1 MTSRRELILYFLAF
15 PAGHAAVDWGSAAL
29 WLLAPPMALAL
40 GLSPAQVGFLFTAKA
55 LGAGLTYLPA
65 GILGDRSQNSGRFL
79 MTTFWWVAA
88 SYLAASVATGYW
100 LLVVLLAVASAG
112 AAAWHPPAMG
122 AMVQRL
128 PERRAM
134 ALAIH
139 GVGGTVAEV
148 LAPLAVGLLLSFL
161 DWRQVLQAGVL
172 PAVLMGVLFLW
183 LMGRVR
189 PFAPGPRV
197 SIGQLVGVW
206 RRPAGLSILGILAL
220 HNMSIVALYSM
231 APLYLTQVRGF
242 SAPLAALAFSAMV
255 LCGAVVAPFLGQLS
269 DRIGRRSIVLIGLL
283 GGSMAVAFIPLAP
296 EPATVVLAMVA
307 GGLLLIGVRAVLMAA
322 ALEMGGRRE
331 STVLGFLFLASEGLG
346 AGGAGLAGLV
356 GNVDLAYALLFSA
369 TLALLGGGLALR
381 HRFGV
386 PAPVP
391 AS

>member
-65 GILGDRSQNSGRFL
+65 GILGDRSKNSGRFL

-122 AMVQRL
+122 AMVQRM

-139 GVGGTVAEV
+139 GAGGTVAEV

-172 PAVLMGVLFLW
+172 PAVLMGILFLW

-189 PFAPGPRV
+189 PFEPGPRV
-197 SIGQLVGVW
+197 SIGHLVGVW

-220 HNMSIVALYSM
+220 HSMSIVALYSM
-231 APLYLTQVRGF
+231 VPLYLTQVRGF
-242 SAPLAALAFSAMV
+242 SSPLAALAFSAMV

-269 DRIGRRSIVLIGLL
+269 DRMGRRSIVLIGLL
-283 GGSMAVAFIPLAP
+283 GGSMAVGFIPLAP
-296 EPATVVLAMVA
+296 EPATLVLAMVA

-346 AGGAGLAGLV
+346 AGGATLAGLV
-356 GNVDLAYALLFSA
+356 GNVDLAYALFFSA
-369 TLALLGGGLALR
+369 ALALLGGGLALR

-386 PAPVP
+386 PATVP

>member
-65 GILGDRSQNSGRFL
+65 GILGDRSKNSGRFL

-122 AMVQRL
+122 AMVQRM

-139 GVGGTVAEV
+139 GAGGTVAEV

-161 DWRQVLQAGVL
+161 DWRQVLQAGVI
-172 PAVLMGVLFLW
+172 PAVLMGLLFLW

-189 PFAPGPRV
+189 PFEPGPRV
-197 SIGQLVGVW
+197 SIGHLVGVW

-220 HNMSIVALYSM
+220 HSMSIVALYSM
-231 APLYLTQVRGF
+231 VPLYLTQVRGF
-242 SAPLAALAFSAMV
+242 SSPLAALAFSAMV

-269 DRIGRRSIVLIGLL
+269 DRMGRRSIVLIGLL
-283 GGSMAVAFIPLAP
+283 GGSMAVGFIPLAP
-296 EPATVVLAMVA
+296 EPATLVLAMVA

-346 AGGAGLAGLV
+346 AGGATLAGLV
-356 GNVDLAYALLFSA
+356 GNVDLAYALFFSA
-369 TLALLGGGLALR
+369 ALALLGGGLALR
-381 HRFGV
+381 HRFGA